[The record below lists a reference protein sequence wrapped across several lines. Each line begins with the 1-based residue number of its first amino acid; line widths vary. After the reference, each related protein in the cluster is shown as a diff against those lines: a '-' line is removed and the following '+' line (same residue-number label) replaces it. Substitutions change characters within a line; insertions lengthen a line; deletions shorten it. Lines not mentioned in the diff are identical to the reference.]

1 MSYASKAAQKTTN
14 LFFGAHEK
22 HSLHTLIM
30 RKILRSKDAQC
41 NTKES
46 P

>member
-1 MSYASKAAQKTTN
+1 MSYASKAAQKTN

-22 HSLHTLIM
+22 HSLRMLIM
-30 RKILRSKDAQC
+30 RKILRSKDAEC